1 MFIICGLAWD
11 ISQVF
16 PQKIYWSWGG
26 NFMNSQ
32 KINDLMDILDREA
45 GIYEDVLELSKNK
58 TDIII
63 KGKVSE
69 LDNITKLEQSLIME
83 MGKLEDLREKTI
95 SDLSTDIKS
104 NASEITVT
112 ELLKHLDDSQVER
125 LEAYK
130 ANLLGIIKEIKN
142 VNDLNSKLIQN
153 SIDYI
158 NFSINILSS
167 TPAADNNYGNTGLTN
182 QDKKKTYFD
191 VKL

>member
-1 MFIICGLAWD
+1 
-11 ISQVF
+11 
-16 PQKIYWSWGG
+16 
-26 NFMNSQ
+26 MNSQ